1 MQITV
6 VLLHLVCVTA
16 LAIHCILLLSALT
29 KIPPKQTTPQEL
41 LRNLNNHC
49 LVSANLSRLMLF
61 YHVSMEQ

>member
-16 LAIHCILLLSALT
+16 LAIHCILSALT